1 MCCVTCK
8 FIVSILCLVLAVT
21 ETDVAMVAGAVTAE
35 TRANYGSASILWNRY
50 GIGAGY
56 DLDDPFLNKLTYS
69 DWSLTITR
77 FLNWMVETQMVKIS
91 VACRLLT
98 GLRFWFVTHFQD
110 VGVFSSDPVR
120 MAKTTAKRSEPTVL
134 WANRPDN
141 QPPMPFVMELLD
153 DLRTSHWESDITATV
168 ESKMVYIAIAFA
180 SNFGRRP
187 GEVAWMGKGKADH
200 RFCWEDTIFEL
211 KYSEAGTILADVLTF
226 VQYISLPHPRPEL
239 ELVRVTKRT
248 SRCRLRISTDRCS
261 LLLL

>member
-1 MCCVTCK
+1 
-8 FIVSILCLVLAVT
+8 
-21 ETDVAMVAGAVTAE
+21 MVAGAVTAE

-56 DLDDPFLNKLTYS
+56 DLDDPFLNRLTYS
-69 DWSLTITR
+69 DRSLTITR

-187 GEVAWMGKGKADH
+187 GEVA
-200 RFCWEDTIFEL
+200 
-211 KYSEAGTILADVLTF
+211 
-226 VQYISLPHPRPEL
+226 
-239 ELVRVTKRT
+239 
-248 SRCRLRISTDRCS
+248 
-261 LLLL
+261 